1 MINSMRVEIDNI
13 PGKERK
19 SIEIKA
25 GSRVKDAL
33 EKLGINPVA
42 VIVAVNGSVSI
53 QEKTLKNRDRIK
65 IIPVVSGG

>member
-1 MINSMRVEIDNI
+1 VINSMRVEIDNI

>member
-1 MINSMRVEIDNI
+1 MRVEIDNI